1 MNAEPFQQLLPP
13 TVVSWIETFTVLTP
27 EPPSDDVPVSDPV
40 QPAALYA
47 AAVGKVT
54 AAVGAVLSFTN
65 VSVVV
70 AVLAATSEPTTPSVG
85 ELEVLADQAKLL
97 VVTYGP
103 PAGVETV
110 CVVCVQPVVVPPS
123 AGNCAEAG
131 PGAAVGDGVLE
142 LEVPCR
148 GCRGSRGSSR

>member
-1 MNAEPFQQLLPP
+1 MTA
-13 TVVSWIETFTVLTP
+13 LTP
-27 EPPSDDVPVSDPV
+27 EPPSDAVPVSSPAV
-40 QPAALYA
+40 QPTALYA
-47 AAVGKVT
+47 AAFGNVT
-54 AAVGAVLSFTN
+54 AAVGAVLSFTK

-85 ELEVLADQAKLL
+85 ELEVLADQAKLF

-131 PGAAVGDGVLE
+131 PEPPSETASWSWKFPAAL
-142 LEVPCR
+142 PR
-148 GCRGSRGSSR
+148 